1 MTIDHNNQFIKNVEV
16 LIDVSQ
22 FMSQTMN
29 SIISLNDK
37 FAPEVFA
44 SSKELLLDEIN
55 AYKVYDC

>member
-1 MTIDHNNQFIKNVEV
+1 MSIDQDNIFSNNVEV

-44 SSKELLLDEIN
+44 SSKALLLDEIN

>member
-1 MTIDHNNQFIKNVEV
+1 MSIDQDNIFSTNVEV
-16 LIDVSQ
+16 LVDVSQ
-22 FMSQTMN
+22 FMIQTMN